1 MDLTF
6 RIIWFEDVDEWY
18 NTTSRRVSRYIKDK
32 NFKVEIMRI
41 EKASEF
47 DLKEHQLQ
55 NYDLLIV
62 DYELEKIYEQNGVK
76 SIYGTEI
83 IRMIRDGNF
92 LNDVLFYS
100 SHGFDVINGVMKQEG
115 LQGVFIADRN
125 NDEFLEK
132 VQLLVDKAIRRAD
145 NLINI
150 RGVVMDTTSG
160 FDNKI
165 RDLISII
172 WPILG
177 KKETKIANDIKK
189 KILRDNIKT
198 AEKLDEKYPE
208 INATNIDALLSERD
222 FSAIR
227 QARLLSWCIESNEVL
242 KKKLQENFKKYL
254 QLNNGAERGKFYE
267 LYKDDI
273 ILYRNALAHVKN
285 TPSIDSKVIIGEV
298 DGKSVQFDQELCDQL
313 RKKLLNYESV
323 LDDMYGYI
331 ESNF

>member
-18 NTTSRRVSRYIKDK
+18 NTTSRRVTRYIKDK
-32 NFKVEIMRI
+32 NFKVEILRV
-41 EKASEF
+41 EKASDF
-47 DLKEHQLQ
+47 DLREHQLQ

-62 DYELEKIYEQNGVK
+62 DYELEKIYDQNGEK

-83 IRMIRDGNF
+83 IRMIREGNF

-132 VQLLVDKAIRRAD
+132 VHLLVDKAIRRAD

-150 RGVVMDTTSG
+150 RGVVMDTTSD

-177 KKETKIANDIKK
+177 DKETKIASDIKK
-189 KILRDNIKT
+189 KILADNIIT
-198 AEKLDEKYPE
+198 AKRLDEKYPK
-208 INATNIDALLSERD
+208 INAANIDDLLNERD

-242 KKKLQENFKKYL
+242 KKKLQESFKKYL
-254 QLNNGAERGKFYE
+254 QLNNGAEQGKFYE

-273 ILYRNALAHVKN
+273 IQYRNALAHVKN

-298 DGKSVQFDQELCDQL
+298 DGQSVQFDQELCDQL

-323 LDDMYGYI
+323 LDDMYDYI

>member
-41 EKASEF
+41 EKASDF

-62 DYELEKIYEQNGVK
+62 DYELEKIYDQSGEK

-100 SHGFDVINGVMKQEG
+100 SHGFDVINKVMKQEG

-125 NDEFLEK
+125 NGEFIEK
-132 VQLLVDKAIRRAD
+132 VKLLINKAVRRAD

-150 RGVVMDTTSG
+150 RGVVMDTTSD

-177 KKETKIANDIKK
+177 EKENKIASDIKK
-189 KILRDNIKT
+189 KILKDNIKT
-198 AEKLDEKYPE
+198 AEKLNEKYPE
-208 INATNIDALLSERD
+208 ITAANIDALLNERD

-227 QARLLSWCIESNEVL
+227 QARLLSWCIESNDVI
-242 KKKLQENFKKYL
+242 KMKLQEFFKNYL
-254 QLNNGAERGKFYE
+254 NLNNGAEQINFFE
-267 LYKDDI
+267 LYNDDI
-273 ILYRNALAHVKN
+273 IKYRNALAHVKN
-285 TPSIDSKVIIGEV
+285 TPSVDSKVIIGEI
-298 DGKSVQFDQELCDQL
+298 DGKLIQFDRELCDQL
-313 RKKLLNYESV
+313 RKKLLNYEKV
-323 LDDMYGYI
+323 LDDMYEYI
-331 ESNF
+331 ESNR

>member
-6 RIIWFEDVDEWY
+6 RIIWFEDVEEWF
-18 NTTSRRVSRYIKDK
+18 NTTSRRVSKYIKDK
-32 NFKVEIMRI
+32 NYKVEITRV
-41 EKASEF
+41 ERASNF
-47 DLKEHQLQ
+47 NLAEHQLQ

-62 DYELEKIYEQNGVK
+62 DYELEKIYEQDGVK
-76 SIYGTEI
+76 SIHGSEI

-92 LNDVLFYS
+92 VNDVLFYS
-100 SHGFDVINGVMKQEG
+100 SHGFDVINTVMKQEG

-125 NDEFLEK
+125 NGEFIEK
-132 VQLLVDKAIRRAD
+132 VKLLIDKAVRRAD

-150 RGVVMDTTSG
+150 RGVVMDATSD

-177 KKETKIANDIKK
+177 DKENKIAGDIKK
-189 KILRDNIKT
+189 KILKDNIKT
-198 AEKLDEKYPE
+198 AEKLNEKYPE
-208 INATNIDALLSERD
+208 INATNIDALLDERD

-242 KKKLQENFKKYL
+242 KKKLQENLKKYL
-254 QLNNGAERGKFYE
+254 QLDDGEEQSKFYD
-267 LYKDDI
+267 LYKIDI
-273 ILYRNALAHVKN
+273 IQYRNALAHVKN

-298 DGKSVQFDQELCDQL
+298 DGQSVQFDQELCDQL

-323 LDDMYGYI
+323 LDDMYKYI
-331 ESNF
+331 ERNF

>member
-18 NTTSRRVSRYIKDK
+18 NTTSRRVTRYVKDK
-32 NFKVEIMRI
+32 NFKVEILRV
-41 EKASEF
+41 EKASDF
-47 DLKEHQLQ
+47 DLREHQLQ

-62 DYELEKIYEQNGVK
+62 DYELEKIYDQSGEK

-150 RGVVMDTTSG
+150 RGVVMDTTSD

-177 KKETKIANDIKK
+177 DKETKIASDIKK
-189 KILRDNIKT
+189 KILADNIKT
-198 AEKLDEKYPE
+198 AKKLDEKYPE
-208 INATNIDALLSERD
+208 INAANIDALLNERD

-242 KKKLQENFKKYL
+242 KKKLQESFKKYL
-254 QLNNGAERGKFYE
+254 QLNNGVEQGKFYE

-273 ILYRNALAHVKN
+273 IQYRNALAHVKN

-298 DGKSVQFDQELCDQL
+298 DGQSVQFDQELCDQL

-323 LDDMYGYI
+323 LDDMYEYI